1 MGETYVTLWGQPAQR
16 SSPAPALV
24 REVIELSGLLP
35 VLDLIDP
42 ATA

>member
-1 MGETYVTLWGQPAQR
+1 VGAA
-16 SSPAPALV
+16 SPTVVAGASDLV